1 MAMSER
7 STRRV
12 GASAGVVFT
21 LLYSVGSGLLVGP
34 INQSDSLATAAR
46 KFNEQ
51 THSYNVAATLLIIG
65 VPFSLL
71 FAASLRAVLGRAEG
85 GERQLSSLT
94 LAGAAASGAVLLA
107 GTALM
112 GGTAYLAHYT
122 PVDGATAAFAHSAC
136 EACVYYSVVFL
147 GVAALVT
154 GWITIHHA
162 AFPRWFGWLVAVL
175 GMAMIVGS
183 AGFPQIRPLALLAN
197 IATVLFI
204 LSTSVVI
211 WTSNPAHEP
220 TPLPEQIANLP

>member
-7 STRRV
+7 SARRV

-51 THSYNVAATLLIIG
+51 AHSYNVAATLLIVG

-107 GTALM
+107 GAALM
-112 GGTAYLAHYT
+112 GGTAYLAHYRS
-122 PVDGATAAFAHSAC
+122 VDGATAAFAHSAC
-136 EACVYYSVVFL
+136 EACVVFL

-154 GWITIHHA
+154 GWIAIRHA
-162 AFPRWFGWLVAVL
+162 VFPRWFGWLAAVL
-175 GMAMIVGS
+175 GTAMIVGS
-183 AGFPQIRPLALLAN
+183 AGFPLIRPLALLAN

-211 WTSNPAHEP
+211 WTSNPAREP
-220 TPLPEQIANLP
+220 TPQPEKTASAGPLR

>member
-21 LLYSVGSGLLVGP
+21 LLFAVGSGLLVGP

-71 FAASLRAVLGRAEG
+71 FAASLRGVLGRAEG
-85 GERQLSSLT
+85 GERQLSWLT
-94 LAGAAASGAVLLA
+94 LVGAAASGAVLLA
-107 GTALM
+107 GAALM

-162 AFPRWFGWLVAVL
+162 AFPHWFGWLAAIL
-175 GMAMIVGS
+175 GTAMIVGS

-197 IATVLFI
+197 VATVLFI

-220 TPLPEQIANLP
+220 TPRPEQIANLP